1 MVSAMRDLTSGVFE
15 HLDTTYPM
23 EVDQRIAYTHLILR
37 GAALRKYKVV
47 LMACKESMKDFAV

>member
-1 MVSAMRDLTSGVFE
+1 MRDLTSGVFE

-37 GAALRKYKVV
+37 GAALSKYKVV